1 MLFTEYISMN
11 IKHVFIGVYNTQF
24 HPSKSRGHTTL
35 GQGTWGAGPKGLQRD
50 TPWTIKALEGERRGL
65 RGLTMALSTWPFP
78 FWEQKTTDEIWLFCE
93 KGIKT
98 NKTNPTRGNF
108 D

>member
-24 HPSKSRGHTTL
+24 HPSKFRGHTTL
-35 GQGTWGAGPKGLQRD
+35 GRGTWGQHTYTVGRDTWKVGPKGLQRGA
-50 TPWTIKALEGERRGL
+50 PWTIKALEGERRGL

-78 FWEQKTTDEIWLFCE
+78 FWEQKTI
-93 KGIKT
+93 
-98 NKTNPTRGNF
+98 
-108 D
+108 